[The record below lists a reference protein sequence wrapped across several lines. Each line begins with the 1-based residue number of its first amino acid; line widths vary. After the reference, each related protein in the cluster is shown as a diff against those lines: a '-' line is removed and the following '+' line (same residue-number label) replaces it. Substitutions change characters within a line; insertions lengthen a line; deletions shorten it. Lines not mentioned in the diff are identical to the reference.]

1 MTYTL
6 KGKPKMPN
14 ARNTD
19 PKTSHDA
26 AESVTN
32 LTQTQATILRVLQR
46 PRTDTQ
52 LIEAYRKLK
61 RAPLASESGI
71 RSRRAELVDKG
82 LVVDSG
88 NRGLT
93 PFNRQSIVWA
103 VNG

>member
-1 MTYTL
+1 
-6 KGKPKMPN
+6 MPR

-19 PKTSHDA
+19 PQTSHAA

-32 LTQTQATILRVLQR
+32 LTQTQATILRVLKR

-71 RSRRAELVDKG
+71 RSRRAELVEKG
-82 LVVDSG
+82 LVADSG
-88 NRGLT
+88 DRALT
-93 PFNRQSIVWA
+93 PFNRRSIVWGLA
-103 VNG
+103 DG

>member
-1 MTYTL
+1 
-6 KGKPKMPN
+6 MPR

-19 PKTSHDA
+19 PQTSHTA

-32 LTQTQATILRVLQR
+32 LTHTQATILRVLKR

-52 LIEAYRKLK
+52 LIEAFRRLK

-71 RSRRAELVDKG
+71 RSRRAELVEKG

-88 NRGLT
+88 QRGVT
-93 PFNRQSIVWA
+93 PFNRRSIVWA

>member
-1 MTYTL
+1 
-6 KGKPKMPN
+6 MPR

-19 PKTSHDA
+19 PKTSHTA

-71 RSRRAELVDKG
+71 RSRRAELVEKG

-93 PFNRQSIVWA
+93 PFNRRSIVWGLA
-103 VNG
+103 NG

>member
-1 MTYTL
+1 
-6 KGKPKMPN
+6 MPR
-14 ARNTD
+14 ARKTD

-26 AESVTN
+26 ADKVTDV
-32 LTQTQATILRVLQR
+32 TITQAYILKALGK
-46 PRTDTQ
+46 PRTDTE

-71 RSRRAELVDKG
+71 RSRRAELVSKG

-93 PFNRQSIVWA
+93 QFNRRSIVWA
-103 VNG
+103 ANG